1 MRVLIAG
8 GGVAGL
14 EALLALSIL
23 GCDLVEVEL
32 ICPDDSFV
40 LRPMLVAEPFGVA
53 EVLRLDL
60 KQVATEAGVHLVKDA
75 LATVDPGARTIS
87 TGGGKPRPY
96 DALIVA
102 VGAKPVE
109 AVPGALTFGDAEQRQ
124 QFGGMLKALGRR
136 GAKGLAFVVPRGVSW
151 SIAAYELALLTAA
164 ERDVRRIPG
173 VELVVVTHE
182 SAPLEAL
189 GAAASQLVVAR
200 LEEAGVS
207 VQAAKVAERVEDGV
221 LVLASGETLGG
232 MGFVALPTLEVGP
245 IPGLPQRTGGFV
257 QTDARMQVAGLDSV
271 WAAGDVTWFPVKQG
285 GLAAQQ
291 ADVAARAVAA
301 AAGAH
306 VPIEPFHPVLRAALI
321 TGGAP
326 DFVRADRAGGKS
338 TEATA
343 GRALWW
349 PPTKVAGKYLGP
361 YVARKLGE
369 EPGADE
375 LVDLPPPPA
384 SAGEAAEHELATSLV
399 LAAADADAAAEDF
412 EGALKWLA
420 FAEQLDFV
428 LSPQYVTHRYEW
440 RRRLDPGLD
449 RTPPL
454 PESTRAS
461 RAPRP
466 RCVTWSGAS
475 LDAGARA
482 SHGGRDAR
490 AAVGS
495 RRGNGAAARAREARG
510 HLQTFRLSPALRA
523 PVCDCTRHRARRD
536 HTHRIVAIGLEDD
549 EVRHSMVRHQLSC
562 SLKRLVRPD
571 RDQIGRRELAR
582 GE

>member
-14 EALLALSIL
+14 EALLALSAL
-23 GCDLVEVEL
+23 GRDVVDLEI

-40 LRPMLVAEPFGVA
+40 FRPMLVAEPFGVA

-60 KQVATEAGVHLVKDA
+60 AQVATEAGAQLVEDA
-75 LATVDPGARTIS
+75 LASVDPGARTIA
-87 TGGGKPRPY
+87 TLAGKTHPY

-109 AVPGALTFGDAEQRQ
+109 AVPGALTFSGPEERR

-136 GAKGLAFVVPRGVSW
+136 GAKRLAFVVPRGVSW

-164 ERDVRRIPG
+164 ERDVRRLPE

-182 SAPLEAL
+182 SAPLDAL
-189 GAAASQLVVAR
+189 GAAASQLVAAR

-207 VQAAKVAERVEDGV
+207 VEAGQVAERVESGV
-221 LVLASGETLGG
+221 LVLDSGKELEA

-245 IPGLPQRTGGFV
+245 IPGLPQRNGGFV
-257 QTDARMQVAGLDSV
+257 QTDARMQVAGLESV

-291 ADVAARAVAA
+291 ADAAARAIAA
-301 AAGAH
+301 TAGAH

-326 DFVRADRAGGKS
+326 DFLRGDFPERGSGDAS
-338 TEATA
+338 A

-349 PPTKVAGKYLGP
+349 PPTKVAGTYLGP

-369 EPGADE
+369 EPGTDE
-375 LVDLPPPPA
+375 LVDLPGPA
-384 SAGEAAEHELATSLV
+384 ESPADAAEHELATSLV
-399 LAAADADAAAEDF
+399 LAAADADAAVEDF
-412 EGALKWLA
+412 EGALRWLA

-428 LSPQYVTHRYEW
+428 LPPRYVTRRYEW
-440 RRRLDPGLD
+440 RRRLDPGL
-449 RTPPL
+449 
-454 PESTRAS
+454 EA
-461 RAPRP
+461 
-466 RCVTWSGAS
+466 
-475 LDAGARA
+475 DA
-482 SHGGRDAR
+482 
-490 AAVGS
+490 
-495 RRGNGAAARAREARG
+495 AAARIDPTFESPEAAMRDLQRRLGWMREVERHTEG
-510 HLQTFRLSPALRA
+510 EMREKLSDLDGGMEQLRA
-523 PVCDCTRHRARRD
+523 LTKRAGIFRRTD
-536 HTHRIVAIGLEDD
+536 
-549 EVRHSMVRHQLSC
+549 
-562 SLKRLVRPD
+562 
-571 RDQIGRRELAR
+571 
-582 GE
+582 